1 MKINEDAVFLMLLKY
16 VDARFELVYDL
27 PMYVLVFT
35 YCTYGRAVRTYS
47 YEPRVYVETA
57 FVFVR
62 SRRRERCSGVY
73 D

>member
-47 YEPRVYVETA
+47 YVFIRTA
-57 FVFVR
+57 CVR
-62 SRRRERCSGVY
+62 GDCVRIRTKS
-73 D
+73 